1 MLFPAPQRFRDRD
14 GDTIGYKKLVVLPV
28 ALTPK
33 DPSKPIVLKV
43 LAEFGI
49 CREVC
54 IPVQPTLNLL
64 VPPDAPAAETEGRL
78 AAALAQVPLTNASG
92 PKVPSVARVAT
103 RLAGDK
109 PQVVIDAVFPGVAER
124 GDVFL
129 EAPEGIWI
137 PLPQPVGPAKGAER
151 RFIVDLTDGADLKE
165 LQGRSI
171 RMTLVGSAGQSEAT
185 FDLVDAN

>member
-1 MLFPAPQRFRDRD
+1 MDTVNLGKPGIIQEGLSSPGSLRRGGRAQGYGLQGGGCAATRD
-14 GDTIGYKKLVVLPV
+14 G
-28 ALTPK
+28 A
-33 DPSKPIVLKV
+33 
-43 LAEFGI
+43 A
-49 CREVC
+49 CRC
-54 IPVQPTLNLL
+54 
-64 VPPDAPAAETEGRL
+64 
-78 AAALAQVPLTNASG
+78 
-92 PKVPSVARVAT
+92 VARVAT

-151 RFIVDLTDGADLKE
+151 RFVVDLTDGADLKE